1 MKSIQVSQ
9 LFVMIVEPSGTQQ
22 RIVSGW
28 LQDLGIRQ
36 ISLVG
41 DGEEALAQMRTAA
54 PDLIISAMHL
64 PGMTGTDLIQ
74 HMRNDSDLADIPFML
89 VSSETSYR
97 YLDPLRQAGVIAI
110 LPKPFTAEQLH
121 KSLYATLD
129 FLEPNRLQLGTRTPD
144 ELRIL
149 LVDDM
154 HTSRRFIRQV
164 LEKMGI
170 EQVREAENGLQ
181 ARKLVDREYF
191 DLIITDYYMPEM
203 DGGELI
209 NYIRNE
215 SSQGGVPILMVTS
228 ASDRSRLAGID
239 QSGVAAVF
247 DKPFEV
253 DTLRRII
260 EQTLT

>member
-1 MKSIQVSQ
+1 MRSIQLDH
-9 LFVMIVEPSGTQQ
+9 LFVLIVEPSGTQQ

-28 LQDLGIRQ
+28 LHDIGIRQ
-36 ISLVG
+36 ISAVG
-41 DGEEALAQMRTAA
+41 SGEDALEHMREAA
-54 PDLIISAMHL
+54 PDLVISAMHL
-64 PGMTGTDLIQ
+64 PSMTGTDLVQ
-74 HMRNDSDLADIPFML
+74 HMRNNPDLADIPFML

-110 LPKPFTAEQLH
+110 LPKPFTSDQLH

-129 FLEPNRLQLGTRTPD
+129 FLEPNQLQLGGHTPD
-144 ELRIL
+144 ELRVL

-154 HTSRRFIRQV
+154 HTSRRFMRQV

-170 EQVREAENGLQ
+170 EHIREAENGLQ
-181 ARKLVDREYF
+181 ARRLVDREYF

-228 ASDRSRLAGID
+228 ASDHSRLAGFD

-260 EQTLT
+260 EQTLG

>member
-1 MKSIQVSQ
+1 MKSIQVNQ
-9 LFVMIVEPSGTQQ
+9 LFVLIVEPSGTQQ

-28 LQDLGIRQ
+28 LHDIEIRQ
-36 ISLVG
+36 IEAVGSGEAALV
-41 DGEEALAQMRTAA
+41 QMRAA
-54 PDLIISAMHL
+54 PPDLVISAMHL
-64 PGMTGTDLIQ
+64 PGMTGTDLVQ
-74 HMRNDSDLADIPFML
+74 HMRNDPDLADIPFML

-110 LPKPFTAEQLH
+110 LPKPFTAGQLH

-129 FLEPNRLQLGTRTPD
+129 FLDPNQLRLGNHTPD
-144 ELRIL
+144 ELRVL

-154 HTSRRFIRQV
+154 YTSRRFIRQV
-164 LEKMGI
+164 LEKLGI

-181 ARKLVDREYF
+181 ARKVIDREYF

-203 DGGELI
+203 NGGELI

-228 ASDRSRLAGID
+228 ASDRSRLAGFD

-260 EQTLT
+260 EQTLG

>member
-1 MKSIQVSQ
+1 MKSIQIGQ
-9 LFVMIVEPSGTQQ
+9 LFVLIVEPSSTQQ

-28 LQDLGIRQ
+28 LHDMGVRQ
-36 ISLVG
+36 IEHCTG
-41 DGEEALAQMRTAA
+41 GEEALEQMRATP
-54 PDLIISAMHL
+54 PDLVISAMHL
-64 PGMTGTDLIQ
+64 PGMTGTDLVQ
-74 HMRNDSDLADIPFML
+74 QMRNDPESSDIPFML

-97 YLDPLRQAGVIAI
+97 YLEPLRQAGVIAI
-110 LPKPFTAEQLH
+110 LPKPFTSEQLH
-121 KSLYATLD
+121 KSLFATLD
-129 FLEPNRLQLGTRTPD
+129 FLEPNQLQLGSHTPD
-144 ELRIL
+144 EIRVL

-154 HTSRRFIRQV
+154 YTSRRFMRQI

-181 ARKLVDREYF
+181 ARDLIDREYF

-209 NYIRNE
+209 DYIRNE

-228 ASDRSRLAGID
+228 ASDRSRLAALD
-239 QSGVAAVF
+239 QSGVAAIF

-253 DTLRRII
+253 ETLRRIV
-260 EQTLT
+260 EQTLG

>member
-1 MKSIQVSQ
+1 MKSIQIGQ
-9 LFVMIVEPSGTQQ
+9 LFVLIVESSTTQQ

-28 LQDLGIRQ
+28 LEDLGVRQ
-36 ISLVG
+36 VSAVTSA
-41 DGEEALAQMRTAA
+41 EEALEHMRTAA

-64 PGMTGTDLIQ
+64 PGMTGTDLVQ
-74 HMRNDSDLADIPFML
+74 RMRNDPDLADIPFML

-121 KSLYATLD
+121 RSLYAALD
-129 FLEPNRLQLGTRTPD
+129 FLEPGHLQLGSRTPD
-144 ELRIL
+144 ELRVL

-154 HTSRRFIRQV
+154 HTSRRFMRQV

-170 EQVREAENGLQ
+170 EKVREAENGMQ
-181 ARKLVDREYF
+181 ARNLIDREYF

-209 NYIRNE
+209 SYIRNE

-228 ASDRSRLAGID
+228 ASDRSRLAGFD

-247 DKPFEV
+247 DKPFEA

-260 EQTLT
+260 EQTLG

>member
-9 LFVMIVEPSGTQQ
+9 LFVLIVEPSITQQ

-28 LQDLGIRQ
+28 LEELGIRQ
-36 ISLVG
+36 ISAVVS
-41 DGEEALAQMRTAA
+41 GEEALQHMRAAA

-64 PGMTGTDLIQ
+64 PGMTGTDLVQ
-74 HMRNDSDLADIPFML
+74 QMRNDPDFADIPFML

-121 KSLYATLD
+121 RSLYATLD
-129 FLEPNRLQLGTRTPD
+129 FLEPGQLQLGTHMPD
-144 ELRIL
+144 ELRVL

-154 HTSRRFIRQV
+154 QTSRRFMRQV

-170 EQVREAENGLQ
+170 EKVREAENGLQ
-181 ARKLVDREYF
+181 ARNLIDREYF

-209 NYIRNE
+209 HYIRNE

-228 ASDRSRLAGID
+228 ASDRNRLAGID

-253 DTLRRII
+253 ETLRRII
-260 EQTLT
+260 EQTLG

>member
-1 MKSIQVSQ
+1 MKSIQIGQ
-9 LFVMIVEPSGTQQ
+9 LFVLIVEPSGTQQ

-28 LQDLGIRQ
+28 LHDLGVRQ
-36 ISLVG
+36 IAQAAA
-41 DGEEALAQMRTAA
+41 GEEALEQMRGTP
-54 PDLIISAMHL
+54 PDLVISAMHL
-64 PGMTGTDLIQ
+64 PGMTGTDLVQ
-74 HMRNDSDLADIPFML
+74 RMRHDPELADIPFML

-129 FLEPNRLQLGTRTPD
+129 YLEPNQLQLGSHTPD
-144 ELRIL
+144 EIRVL

-154 HTSRRFIRQV
+154 HTARRFMRQI

-170 EQVREAENGLQ
+170 VKVREAENGLQ
-181 ARKLVDREYF
+181 ARALIDREYF

-203 DGGELI
+203 DGRELI
-209 NYIRNE
+209 DYIRNE

-228 ASDRSRLAGID
+228 ASDRSRLAALD
-239 QSGVAAVF
+239 QSGIAAVF

-253 DTLRRII
+253 ETLRRIV
-260 EQTLT
+260 EQTLG